1 MKYLGMV
8 LGGTIS
14 VIGHIFAFI
23 LKNIY
28 ISIRRYAM
36 DPANKYSLWNTQAV
50 TILCILLLCFFWLV
64 GRYQD
69 IWYGTSEPIF
79 LRAIPLLLAAFMGHI
94 IYSSPMFFKNLYSK
108 PIIQTFLNTLSSL
121 ALGQI
126 ILWFKLSS
134 WTVFIA
140 ICVVVATVIFSIIH
154 VLKGNT
160 SNTIFSK
167 LHAAVEKSK
176 NERTNPKSKMTLR
189 EKIDPTKPDCV
200 FSRHDHVSD
209 ESLTTLNEAKEVDLV
224 HMFDIA
230 DSIDISKKGSLAHL
244 RYNSEECKIVLFHT
258 QPTKNRQS
266 QLVAISRSDRAQ
278 HGQTLGGT
286 GAGKTLFATNKVT
299 QDLLNDYIGSTI
311 IEPKGSFIRR
321 LANFLDRVGRPY
333 HRLDPEYEDTA
344 CLNPMYSPEGQ
355 DFDDMIEANVAAF
368 HSYLGPDS
376 ERYFKSRSTQLLRVS
391 IKALKLAYGNECGLN
406 ELDRLIQPLNDD
418 YRAEVLSR
426 LKGYDSQI
434 TLLKQY
440 TRSMAGSP
448 RMQEHA
454 MQTYSNLHDYLSE
467 LTSNKHV
474 QRIFCGPSTF
484 NIDDVLA
491 NGEIVLVNGAYGKL
505 STLTYTVGRLFINLF
520 RASIFRRSLIETP
533 RAHQL
538 TVDELEMFADE
549 EFSTFMEMAREFE
562 VFVDVIHQGNEQL
575 TDESKRLAAMVKQN
589 AVQKYIMAGLENED
603 VKYIAEMI
611 GEDYVIGQSSGT
623 DEMATSGFKTQIK
636 EEKRFIVEPRTIASL
651 KGYNVETGAP
661 AEVLY
666 RGVHNN
672 ERLEPVIGLVYPL
685 PRELFAPVVEGSF
698 RDVIETDDV
707 QYEADIELNSENLLN
722 QTHQVHADEKSKRVE
737 RMKEKALGQRSFVEV
752 QHELSKEELDSKE
765 NHEGSQ
771 VLMIRSSIWDDS
783 ENSNHIKV
791 KAAQLVS
798 NEEPAPSE
806 ESISPIKF
814 VPASI
819 DPTALKLAERIKQAS
834 MEKRSIKGD
843 SKP

>member
-1 MKYLGMV
+1 
-8 LGGTIS
+8 
-14 VIGHIFAFI
+14 
-23 LKNIY
+23 
-28 ISIRRYAM
+28 
-36 DPANKYSLWNTQAV
+36 
-50 TILCILLLCFFWLV
+50 
-64 GRYQD
+64 
-69 IWYGTSEPIF
+69 
-79 LRAIPLLLAAFMGHI
+79 
-94 IYSSPMFFKNLYSK
+94 
-108 PIIQTFLNTLSSL
+108 
-121 ALGQI
+121 
-126 ILWFKLSS
+126 
-134 WTVFIA
+134 
-140 ICVVVATVIFSIIH
+140 
-154 VLKGNT
+154 
-160 SNTIFSK
+160 
-167 LHAAVEKSK
+167 
-176 NERTNPKSKMTLR
+176 
-189 EKIDPTKPDCV
+189 
-200 FSRHDHVSD
+200 
-209 ESLTTLNEAKEVDLV
+209 
-224 HMFDIA
+224 
-230 DSIDISKKGSLAHL
+230 
-244 RYNSEECKIVLFHT
+244 
-258 QPTKNRQS
+258 
-266 QLVAISRSDRAQ
+266 
-278 HGQTLGGT
+278 
-286 GAGKTLFATNKVT
+286 
-299 QDLLNDYIGSTI
+299 
-311 IEPKGSFIRR
+311 
-321 LANFLDRVGRPY
+321 
-333 HRLDPEYEDTA
+333 
-344 CLNPMYSPEGQ
+344 MYSPEGQ

-426 LKGYDSQI
+426 LKGCDSQI

-520 RASIFRRSLIETP
+520 RSSIFRRSLIETP

-636 EEKRFIVEPRTIASL
+636 EEKRYIVEPRTIASL

-698 RDVIETDDV
+698 RNIIETDDV

-752 QHELSKEELDSKE
+752 QHESSKEELDSKE

-771 VLMIRSSIWDDS
+771 VLMVRSSIWDDS

-834 MEKRSIKGD
+834 MEKRSIKGG
-843 SKP
+843 

>member
-1 MKYLGMV
+1 MKYIGMV
-8 LGGTIS
+8 LGGIIS

-23 LKNIY
+23 FKNVY
-28 ISIRRYAM
+28 ISVRRYAM
-36 DPANKYSLWNTQAV
+36 DPANKNSLWNTQAII
-50 TILCILLLCFFWLV
+50 ILCILLLCFFWLV

-94 IYSSPMFFKNLYSK
+94 IYSSPIFFKNLYSK

-121 ALGQI
+121 AFGQI
-126 ILWFKLSS
+126 VLWFELTA
-134 WTVFIA
+134 WTVFIVA
-140 ICVVVATVIFSIIH
+140 CMVIATVVLTLLH
-154 VLKGNT
+154 VLKGNAN
-160 SNTIFSK
+160 NTIFSK
-167 LHAAVEKSK
+167 LHAAVEKAK
-176 NERTNPKSKMTLR
+176 VERINPKPIKTMPGKT
-189 EKIDPTKPDCV
+189 DPTKLDCDV
-200 FSRHDHVSD
+200 SGHDNESD
-209 ESLTTLNEAKEVDLV
+209 ESLTTLNEPKDVDLGD
-224 HMFDIA
+224 MFDIT

-266 QLVAISRSDRAQ
+266 QLVTIARSDRAQ

-333 HRLDPEYEDTA
+333 HRLDPEYEHTA
-344 CLNPMYSPEGQ
+344 CLNPMYCPEGQ

-368 HSYLGPDS
+368 HSYLGPDT

-520 RASIFRRSLIETP
+520 RASIFRRSLTGTP

-636 EEKRFIVEPRTIASL
+636 EEKRYIVEPKTIASL

-672 ERLEPVIGLVYPL
+672 ERLDPVIGLVYPL
-685 PRELFAPVVEGSF
+685 PRELFAPVDEGPTETVNVDDETEIKF
-698 RDVIETDDV
+698 NNKNILEQENQIE
-707 QYEADIELNSENLLN
+707 AS
-722 QTHQVHADEKSKRVE
+722 EKSLRVE
-737 RMKEKALGQRSFVEV
+737 RMKEKGLQQRSLVEV
-752 QHELSKEELDSKE
+752 HEESPKEKIDSYE
-765 NHEGSQ
+765 HEEAQ
-771 VLMIRSSIWDDS
+771 VRIIRSSIWDDA
-783 ENSNHIKV
+783 EDINHIEQE
-791 KAAQLVS
+791 QLMK
-798 NEEPAPSE
+798 NQEPAPFNE
-806 ESISPIKF
+806 IKSPIKF

-834 MEKRSIKGD
+834 MEKRNAKGD
-843 SKP
+843 SGPI